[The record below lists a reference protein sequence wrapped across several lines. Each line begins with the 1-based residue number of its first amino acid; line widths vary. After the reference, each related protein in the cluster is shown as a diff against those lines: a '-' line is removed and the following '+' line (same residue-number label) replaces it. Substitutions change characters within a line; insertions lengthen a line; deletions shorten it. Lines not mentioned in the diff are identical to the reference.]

1 MEGYRLVAERPPPTF
16 APWEADDE
24 VIVHSFTP
32 VCRLHLDQPV
42 LHLDA
47 LPPQSL
53 EASSGSLRPVHR
65 FNAETP
71 MQIDQRHSHGIFSNF
86 LLARPIQE
94 RANTSLWPPPLIPA
108 RQRVQNPIQEAFTEP
123 WLNPQKPSEVSTQA
137 FRIRRWL
144 QMRGQR
150 PGIHLGEEVST
161 FATLDPKLYTPT
173 EEKPYRGIWVGDY
186 SGHGCEFLLINQP
199 DNDEPFDEASVVQK
213 EDETTEEWE
222 NRKREERI
230 HRGRLEAIKL
240 TGDANIPRGK
250 YTFIADDISSKG
262 FVRNAT
268 EARFKGARIVESRGH
283 IAETGY
289 RGGWFSLSF
298 DLKVANKLDRQVH
311 QEPADP
317 DFTKSRRPVLG

>member
-1 MEGYRLVAERPPPTF
+1 
-16 APWEADDE
+16 
-24 VIVHSFTP
+24 
-32 VCRLHLDQPV
+32 
-42 LHLDA
+42 
-47 LPPQSL
+47 
-53 EASSGSLRPVHR
+53 
-65 FNAETP
+65 
-71 MQIDQRHSHGIFSNF
+71 
-86 LLARPIQE
+86 
-94 RANTSLWPPPLIPA
+94 
-108 RQRVQNPIQEAFTEP
+108 
-123 WLNPQKPSEVSTQA
+123 
-137 FRIRRWL
+137 
-144 QMRGQR
+144 MRGQR

-222 NRKREERI
+222 TRKREERI

-283 IAETGY
+283 IAERGY
-289 RGGWFSLSF
+289 RGGWFSLSY
-298 DLKVANKLDRQVH
+298 DLKVANILDRQIH

-317 DFTKSRRPVLG
+317 HFTKPSRPVLG